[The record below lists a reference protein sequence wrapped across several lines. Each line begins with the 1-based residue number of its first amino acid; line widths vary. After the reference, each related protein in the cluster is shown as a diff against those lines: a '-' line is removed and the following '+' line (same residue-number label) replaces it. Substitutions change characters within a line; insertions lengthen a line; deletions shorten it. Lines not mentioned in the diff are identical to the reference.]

1 MKNVNVALCGM
12 KNINLTKENIK
23 ILWVLL
29 SYNKKIQ
36 DDLNFCKTIKNFCN
50 VIKLWRMRKLSLEG
64 KIKFFKSLANSTI
77 VLLAII
83 TKAPNIVI
91 EELKQ
96 IPKKLSVG

>member
-1 MKNVNVALCGM
+1 
-12 KNINLTKENIK
+12 
-23 ILWVLL
+23 
-29 SYNKKIQ
+29 
-36 DDLNFCKTIKNFCN
+36 
-50 VIKLWRMRKLSLEG
+50 MRKLSLEG